1 MSKFFNKVVWIV
13 ILVIIA
19 VLFGMISPGQWLTDQ
34 SWKLK
39 RLFNKV
45 YFRNTQAAQDFI
57 STPFDLKIVYVK
69 NDETGALETYLQ
81 NVQSKEMLPVY
92 DITGTIQVGDIDHRL
107 NGVSE
112 EAQKSL
118 EEGGEAVLK
127 KLKQLQD
134 LF

>member
-1 MSKFFNKVVWIV
+1 MSNFFKKMVWIV

-45 YFRNTQAAQDFI
+45 YFRNTQATQGFV

-69 NDETGALETYLQ
+69 NDQTGTLETYLQ
-81 NVQSKEMLPVY
+81 NVQSKKMLPVY

-118 EEGGEAVLK
+118 EEGGETVLK